1 MSHISRSN
9 LSFASASMPLQCL
22 VVVEARDWTGRPS
35 HPSKAYCRPPYAE
48 MKAFESNRP
57 LEFWFFIQLSAI
69 KRNLKLSQWIG
80 PSIVFERRPTA
91 AIVIWPH
98 SKRMQQMRGNLRF
111 KKYFSFFGGRPF
123 HHTKDQSGFF
133 VGVSSHARD
142 LCREVPPSGCGE
154 PPERLQS
161 RGLERPLRTEA
172 EAFLGAR
179 PE

>member
-1 MSHISRSN
+1 
-9 LSFASASMPLQCL
+9 
-22 VVVEARDWTGRPS
+22 
-35 HPSKAYCRPPYAE
+35 
-48 MKAFESNRP
+48 MKAFESNRSF
-57 LEFWFFIQLSAI
+57 EFWFFIQLSAI

-91 AIVIWPH
+91 AIVIWSH

-154 PPERLQS
+154 PPKSEEGCAQRQA
-161 RGLERPLRTEA
+161 GVAKDCRTLA
-172 EAFLGAR
+172 
-179 PE
+179 